1 MSEKGTATMTDDEQQ
16 KLTVMMVELSSKVQ
30 ILLDKQD
37 ELAENINKIKE
48 AVYNPDSGLYA
59 RLRDLDT
66 RIQHIETWKTMN
78 AKILWLVGGS
88 VVGLLVKTVW
98 ATLF

>member
-1 MSEKGTATMTDDEQQ
+1 MNEDEQQ
-16 KLTVMMVELSSKVQ
+16 KLTVMMVELSSKIQ

-59 RLRDLDT
+59 RLKELDT
-66 RIQHIETWKTMN
+66 RIQHIERWKATN
-78 AKILWLVGGS
+78 ARILWLVGGS
-88 VVGLLVKTVW
+88 VAALLVQAGWV
-98 ATLF
+98 ALF

>member
-1 MSEKGTATMTDDEQQ
+1 MTDDDQQ
-16 KLTVMMVELSSKVQ
+16 KLTMMMVELSSKIQ

-59 RLRDLDT
+59 RLKELDT
-66 RIQHIETWKTMN
+66 RIQHLELWKATN
-78 AKILWLVGGS
+78 SRILWLVGGS
-88 VVGLLVKTVW
+88 VVGLLMK
-98 ATLF
+98 ATWVALF

>member
-1 MSEKGTATMTDDEQQ
+1 MSEDEQQ
-16 KLTVMMVELSSKVQ
+16 KLTVMMIELSSKIQ

-59 RLRDLDT
+59 RLKDLDT
-66 RIQHIETWKTMN
+66 RIQHIESWKLINTRAMW
-78 AKILWLVGGS
+78 IVGGS
-88 VVGLLVKTVW
+88 VAGLLVRTAW
-98 ATLF
+98 SALF

>member
-1 MSEKGTATMTDDEQQ
+1 MMSEDDQQ
-16 KLTVMMVELSSKVQ
+16 KLTVMMIELSGKVQ

-59 RLRDLDT
+59 RLKDLDA
-66 RIQHIETWKTMN
+66 RIQNIESWKAIN
-78 AKILWLVGGS
+78 ARILWIVGGS
-88 VVGLLVKTVW
+88 VAALLLQTAW
-98 ATLF
+98 SALF

>member
-1 MSEKGTATMTDDEQQ
+1 MTDDGQQ
-16 KLTVMMVELSSKVQ
+16 KLTVMMVELSSKIQ

-59 RLRDLDT
+59 RLKELDT
-66 RIQHIETWKTMN
+66 RIQHIEAWKATN
-78 AKILWLVGGS
+78 ARVQWIVGSS
-88 VVGLLVKTVW
+88 VVGLLVKTIW
-98 ATLF
+98 TTLF

>member
-1 MSEKGTATMTDDEQQ
+1 MTDDEQQ
-16 KLTVMMVELSSKVQ
+16 KLTVMMIELSGKVQ

-59 RLRDLDT
+59 RLKELDI
-66 RIQHIETWKTMN
+66 RIQHIETWKSTN
-78 AKILWLVGGS
+78 ARLMWLVGGS
-88 VVGLLVKTVW
+88 VTALLVQSAW
-98 ATLF
+98 GALF

>member
-1 MSEKGTATMTDDEQQ
+1 MNEDEQQ

-59 RLRDLDT
+59 RLKELDI
-66 RIQHIETWKTMN
+66 RIQHIESWKSTN
-78 AKILWLVGGS
+78 SRILWLVGGS
-88 VVGLLVKTVW
+88 VVGLLVRAAW
-98 ATLF
+98 SALF

>member
-1 MSEKGTATMTDDEQQ
+1 MTDEEQQ
-16 KLTVMMVELSSKVQ
+16 KLTVMMVELSSKLQ

-37 ELAENINKIKE
+37 ELGENINKIKE

-59 RLRDLDT
+59 RLKKLYI
-66 RIQHIETWKTMN
+66 RIQHLEAWKSVNSRIM
-78 AKILWLVGGS
+78 WLVGGS

-98 ATLF
+98 SVLF

>member
-1 MSEKGTATMTDDEQQ
+1 MSEDEQQ
-16 KLTVMMVELSSKVQ
+16 KLTVMMVELSSKIQ

-59 RLRDLDT
+59 RLKDLDT
-66 RIQHIETWKTMN
+66 RIQHIESWKLINTRVMW
-78 AKILWLVGGS
+78 IVGGS
-88 VVGLLVKTVW
+88 VAGLLVRTAW
-98 ATLF
+98 SGGHTS

>member
-1 MSEKGTATMTDDEQQ
+1 MTEDEQQ

-59 RLRDLDT
+59 RLKELDI
-66 RIQHIETWKTMN
+66 RIQHIESWKSVNSRIM
-78 AKILWLVGGS
+78 WLVGGS
-88 VVGLLVKTVW
+88 VAGLVVKTVW
-98 ATLF
+98 SVLF

>member
-1 MSEKGTATMTDDEQQ
+1 MTEDEQQ

-37 ELAENINKIKE
+37 ELADNINKIKE

-59 RLRDLDT
+59 RLKELDI
-66 RIQHIETWKTMN
+66 RIQHIESWKSTNTRLM
-78 AKILWLVGGS
+78 WVVGGS
-88 VVGLLVKTVW
+88 VVGLLVRTAW
-98 ATLF
+98 SALF

>member
-1 MSEKGTATMTDDEQQ
+1 MTEDEQQ

-59 RLRDLDT
+59 RLKELDI
-66 RIQHIETWKTMN
+66 RIQHIESWKATNTRLM
-78 AKILWLVGGS
+78 WVVGGS
-88 VVGLLVKTVW
+88 VVGLLVRTAW
-98 ATLF
+98 SALF

>member
-1 MSEKGTATMTDDEQQ
+1 MSEDEQQ
-16 KLTVMMVELSSKVQ
+16 KLTVMMVELSSKIQ

-59 RLRDLDT
+59 RLKDLDT
-66 RIQHIETWKTMN
+66 RIQHIESWKLINTRVMW
-78 AKILWLVGGS
+78 IVGGS
-88 VVGLLVKTVW
+88 VAGLLVRTAW
-98 ATLF
+98 SALF

>member
-1 MSEKGTATMTDDEQQ
+1 MTEDEQQ

-59 RLRDLDT
+59 RLKELDI
-66 RIQHIETWKTMN
+66 RIQHIESWKSTNTCLM
-78 AKILWLVGGS
+78 WLVGGS
-88 VVGLLVKTVW
+88 VVGLLVRTAW
-98 ATLF
+98 SALF

>member
-1 MSEKGTATMTDDEQQ
+1 MTEDEQQ

-59 RLRDLDT
+59 RLKELDI
-66 RIQHIETWKTMN
+66 RIQHIESWKATN
-78 AKILWLVGGS
+78 ARILWLVGGS
-88 VVGLLVKTVW
+88 VAGLLVKAGWT
-98 ATLF
+98 TLF